1 MEGVR
6 IGTFRQCSSLKSIT
20 LPASV
25 EALGDMA
32 FARSGLKE
40 ITSLA
45 TEAPRLG
52 IAVFDGLNDVKI
64 NHLTGSNFSTWKAA
78 LAPKADVNG
87 DGEVDVAD
95 ITAVI
100 KTIKERE
107 Q

>member
-1 MEGVR
+1 
-6 IGTFRQCSSLKSIT
+6 
-20 LPASV
+20 
-25 EALGDMA
+25 MA

-40 ITSLA
+40 INSLA
-45 TEAPRLG
+45 TEAPGLG
-52 IAVFDGLNDVKI
+52 IAVFAGLTDVKL
-64 NHLTGSNFSTWKAA
+64 NYLTGSDYSTWKAQ

-100 KTIKERE
+100 RTIKEQE